1 MAANSFKLI
10 QLVLILLLM
19 LAGSF
24 YSHAQEPGASGDPII
39 MRIIEL
45 DHAEAEHLVSVLE
58 PFLSPQGRIMA
69 YSPTN
74 RLIIKDRQPVVNMLS
89 EVIKGRPCTEISQT
103 PGN

>member
-1 MAANSFKLI
+1 
-10 QLVLILLLM
+10 
-19 LAGSF
+19 
-24 YSHAQEPGASGDPII
+24 

-74 RLIIKDRQPVVNMLS
+74 RLIIKDRQSIVEELTRI
-89 EVIKGRPCTEISQT
+89 IKGKLDP
-103 PGN
+103 

>member
-1 MAANSFKLI
+1 MAANLFKFI

-19 LAGSF
+19 LTSSF
-24 YSHAQEPGASGDPII
+24 YSHAQEPGPSADPII
-39 MRIIEL
+39 MRVIEL

-74 RLIIKDRQPVVNMLS
+74 RLIIKDRQSIVEELTR
-89 EVIKGRPCTEISQT
+89 VIKGKLDP
-103 PGN
+103 